1 MIGQPIPPNA
11 PPNLVLNCI
20 PSRDTRA
27 DWSWQ
32 AALDSGAIPAISSLH
47 LPDSVD
53 LRDDRWPVS
62 TQGSSGA
69 CVGFATADGVL
80 RYHFAKKAA
89 IDIAVRLSPRF
100 IWMADKETDELTSYP
115 TTFIEQEGAQP
126 KRALEIA
133 RQYGCALDDDL
144 PMEGPLWQGTAEAFY
159 AKAATFR
166 IASFHNLGVNPTVWR
181 KWLATNGPILTRLNV
196 DPGWLALGPDGELE
210 RHDPGAVLGGHAVCV
225 VGYRRDG
232 GFIVRNSWGPG
243 WGDQGF
249 AYPSADY
256 VKAAFNEGYG
266 VVV

>member
-1 MIGQPIPPNA
+1 MIDPDSRYTP
-11 PPNLVLNCI
+11 VLNCI
-20 PSRDTRA
+20 PSRNTQA
-27 DWSWQ
+27 DWTWQ
-32 AALDSGAIPAISSLH
+32 AALDSGAVPAVSSRH

-62 TQGSSGA
+62 CQGASGA

-80 RYHFAKKAA
+80 RYHFARKAV

-115 TTFIEQEGAQP
+115 TTFIEAEGAQP

-144 PMEGPLWQGTAEAFY
+144 PMDGPLWQGTAEAFY
-159 AKAATFR
+159 AKAARFR
-166 IASFHNLGVNPTVWR
+166 IASFHNLGVSPAVWR
-181 KWLATNGPILTRLNV
+181 KWLATNGPILTRL
-196 DPGWLALGPDGELE
+196 DADDSWMGAGADGELE
-210 RHDPGAVLGGHAVCV
+210 RHDPRSVKGGHAVCV

-232 GFIVRNSWGPG
+232 SFIVRNSWGPG
-243 WGDQGF
+243 WGDRGF
-249 AYPSADY
+249 AYASADY
-256 VKAAFNEGYG
+256 VRSAFREGYG